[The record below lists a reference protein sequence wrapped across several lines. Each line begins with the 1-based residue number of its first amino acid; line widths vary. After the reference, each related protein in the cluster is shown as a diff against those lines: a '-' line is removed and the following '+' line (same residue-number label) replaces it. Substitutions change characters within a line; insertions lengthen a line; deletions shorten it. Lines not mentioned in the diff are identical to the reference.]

1 MGTAILT
8 RARNLVRTKTPG
20 DWPTGRQVYQHFCRP
35 SCLQDNQPCRK
46 RQDGRG
52 CSAIPFPYSAWYS
65 LRVPTALVLFEKSY
79 VFGVLS
85 TPLRISRSTAFWIS
99 LSSLRH
105 RKSRQSMVPV
115 PIHTATDREIQ
126 KKSCAFIV
134 CSFSCSTVPAG
145 SSAGSPC
152 PAAHI
157 PLSASRRS
165 GIGQRTLRC
174 SAKARGIVAQYGT
187 AADGLRSH
195 RAARFPSYSPR
206 WLRRPSGTRAQV

>member
-20 DWPTGRQVYQHFCRP
+20 DWPTGRQVYQHLAAPLVCKITSLAGKGKTPP
-35 SCLQDNQPCRK
+35 SGKPAL
-46 RQDGRG
+46 
-52 CSAIPFPYSAWYS
+52 
-65 LRVPTALVLFEKSY
+65 TAS
-79 VFGVLS
+79 
-85 TPLRISRSTAFWIS
+85 
-99 LSSLRH
+99 
-105 RKSRQSMVPV
+105 
-115 PIHTATDREIQ
+115 
-126 KKSCAFIV
+126 
-134 CSFSCSTVPAG
+134 SFSCSTAPAG

-206 WLRRPSGTRAQV
+206 WLRRPSGTRAQVWGSKQRRFVPQCRAQSVARIRSQKMGRFRSRHSSRVAARKGAANVSLNVWIFGFARLRNSFFTAFQTATQYSR